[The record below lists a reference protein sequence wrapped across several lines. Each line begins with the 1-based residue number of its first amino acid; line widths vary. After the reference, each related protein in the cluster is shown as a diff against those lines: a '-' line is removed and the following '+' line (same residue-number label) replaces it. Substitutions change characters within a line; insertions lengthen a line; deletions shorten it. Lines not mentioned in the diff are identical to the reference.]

1 MAAAIPDLQRNHDR
15 LLVFADEG
23 NVVALIAWPKVH
35 QLDLMANEETR
46 KHGIAF
52 EVDFNNHETVDIS
65 IKLDLTERVAV
76 KTGEAGCLDIQHLA
90 EIQHMPAYA
99 DEFWK
104 LYAGETLLAEW
115 GTPSAT
121 PSITRWQSICAAAR
135 RNASKRS
142 RRRTARPIRR
152 ASGARNSRGR
162 MDESSGK
169 RRQCLPR
176 FAPPNI

>member
-1 MAAAIPDLQRNHDR
+1 MYKPNSLRQHLAAAIPDLQRDPDR

-23 NVVALIAWPKVH
+23 NVVATATASLSFEYRFKLNLIVTDYAGDADAIMVALIAWLKVH
-35 QLDLMANEETR
+35 QLDLLANEERR

-76 KTGEAGCLDIQHLA
+76 KTGEAGRLDIKHLA

-104 LYAGETLLAEW
+104 LYDGDTLLAEW
-115 GTPSAT
+115 RTPEAT
-121 PSITRWQSICAAAR
+121 P
-135 RNASKRS
+135 
-142 RRRTARPIRR
+142 
-152 ASGARNSRGR
+152 
-162 MDESSGK
+162 
-169 RRQCLPR
+169 
-176 FAPPNI
+176 

>member
-1 MAAAIPDLQRNHDR
+1 MYKPNSLRQHLAAAIPDLQRDPDR

-23 NVVALIAWPKVH
+23 NVVASATASLSFEYRFKLNLIVTDYAGDADAIMVALIAWLKVH

-65 IKLDLTERVAV
+65 IKLGLTERVAV
-76 KTGEAGCLDIQHLA
+76 KTGEAGRLDIKHLA

-104 LYAGETLLAEW
+104 LYDGETLLAEW
-115 GTPSAT
+115 RTPEAT
-121 PSITRWQSICAAAR
+121 A
-135 RNASKRS
+135 
-142 RRRTARPIRR
+142 
-152 ASGARNSRGR
+152 
-162 MDESSGK
+162 
-169 RRQCLPR
+169 
-176 FAPPNI
+176 